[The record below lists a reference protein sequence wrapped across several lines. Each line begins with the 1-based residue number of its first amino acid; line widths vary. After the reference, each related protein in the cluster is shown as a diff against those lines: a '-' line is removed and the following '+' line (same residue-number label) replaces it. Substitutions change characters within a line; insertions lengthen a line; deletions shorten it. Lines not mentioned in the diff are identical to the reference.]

1 MAIIKSFTM
10 KFNPLGK
17 SNKHHSPITPKAK
30 GNVKE
35 GFFHQNSSK
44 TGGGP
49 GKAESTTEILSD
61 MHVLNS
67 LKQGGNMLVSKAGTS
82 LIEAGTVNTVM
93 DLQSQYSDNRDKS
106 RNNMGTGL
114 QQVRDEDRLMELMDK
129 KFSKFE
135 DLIKQIANN
144 MGELRGEVNTMKG
157 KLADAKLL

>member
-1 MAIIKSFTM
+1 M

-93 DLQSQYSDNRDKS
+93 DL
-106 RNNMGTGL
+106 
-114 QQVRDEDRLMELMDK
+114 
-129 KFSKFE
+129 
-135 DLIKQIANN
+135 
-144 MGELRGEVNTMKG
+144 
-157 KLADAKLL
+157 